1 MQAPTISQ
9 ALAAWERGTGR
20 GAVERSLELFAIA
33 RPDAPLDALADAC
46 LGERDGALFELR
58 EAMFG
63 PELSGRFSC
72 AACGEQQEINLN
84 LSDLKSTGAHQH
96 APLSLSSGDY
106 ALELRL
112 LTSRDMLAAAA
123 VPFDEGRI
131 LLERSVISASREGES
146 VQTQSLPPCVV
157 DDIARTLADAD
168 PDADLK
174 LNMACS
180 NCGHE
185 TRMTFDIGTFLW
197 EEVDAWAD
205 RMLREVH
212 TLAASYGWT
221 ERDILELSPQRRRR
235 YLELASA

>member
-9 ALAAWERGTGR
+9 ALTAWERGTGR

-33 RPDAPLDALADAC
+33 RPDAPLDALADVC

-63 PELSGRFSC
+63 PELSGRHSC

-84 LSDLKSTGAHQH
+84 LSDLKSAGTRQH
-96 APLSLSSGDY
+96 SPLPLSSGGY

-112 LTSRDMLAAAA
+112 LTSRDILAAAA
-123 VPFDEGRI
+123 VPFDGGRI
-131 LLERSVISASREGES
+131 LLDRSVISASREGEA
-146 VQTQSLPPCVV
+146 VQTQTLPPCVV

-174 LNMACS
+174 LNVACS
-180 NCGHE
+180 NCGHS
-185 TRMTFDIGTFLW
+185 TRMTFDIGAFLW
-197 EEVDAWAD
+197 EEMEAWAD

-212 TLAASYGWT
+212 TLATSYGWS